1 MKAIGVIVMIKQISD
16 VLCEVFEIEPSQVTL
31 TTSKDD
37 LDEWD
42 SMKQLELITALEK
55 KFPIKFTMDEIT
67 TIDSIPK
74 IVAAIEKRK

>member
-1 MKAIGVIVMIKQISD
+1 MFSD
-16 VLCEVFEIEPSQVTL
+16 INYILCEVFDVDPSQVTL

-55 KFPIKFTMDEIT
+55 KFSIKFTMDEMIS
-67 TIDSIPK
+67 IDSVPK
-74 IVAAIEKRK
+74 IMEAIEKRK